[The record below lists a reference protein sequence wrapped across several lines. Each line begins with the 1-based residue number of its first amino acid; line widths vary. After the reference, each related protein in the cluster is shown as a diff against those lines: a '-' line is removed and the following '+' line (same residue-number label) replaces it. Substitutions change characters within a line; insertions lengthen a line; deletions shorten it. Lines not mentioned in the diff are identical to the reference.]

1 MILWFKKNNLTL
13 DLILVFV
20 TLVLTGLVLFRPV
33 LSFDVL
39 ITNNMQLITN
49 IWFARLMYLVSFFG
63 NSPYMEVCVALFAFL
78 FWTKQKRNE
87 ALILAIATG
96 VSAIL
101 GIVIKNI
108 IQRPRPIGQSVE
120 VFANLLDKSFP
131 SNHVLTYTVFFG
143 LLYYLFSQFPKGGIF
158 ILFIRLVSLL
168 LIFLIGF
175 SRIYLGV
182 HWFSDVVAGYTL
194 GILFLHSSIKIY
206 SSLSKKNKHAVR

>member
-1 MILWFKKNNLTL
+1 
-13 DLILVFV
+13 
-20 TLVLTGLVLFRPV
+20 
-33 LSFDVL
+33 
-39 ITNNMQLITN
+39 
-49 IWFARLMYLVSFFG
+49 
-63 NSPYMEVCVALFAFL
+63 
-78 FWTKQKRNE
+78 
-87 ALILAIATG
+87 LAIATG